1 MKTSVFLLAAVTS
14 LSCAFATPASA
25 RSSIVPLFLTAPEGD
40 QAAEGFVDENE
51 AFYSVPV
58 VSGVTV
64 TLAQRIAVPGSAMT
78 RYVAADTV
86 LFQATSTEGIAYC
99 ASSNKD
105 LDDPPQYDRMVR
117 VFVCL
122 RDDDRDGAFD
132 RALTTGGESAAFP
145 VMQDGDN
152 DWIALGEPVPY
163 TLSAEQPY
171 PVAYSMQFVLRRAI
185 PKKNVVFI
193 AARIGNGDEAETISY
208 DRYEL
213 GPRGELELFGG
224 QFQVSAMTKDGAQ
237 FELVRS
243 MPIRP
248 VILGK
253 TPARSFYVPG

>member
-1 MKTSVFLLAAVTS
+1 MRLSGILAAAAITI
-14 LSCAFATPASA
+14 SCVLTPPANA
-25 RSSIVPLFLTAPEGD
+25 RSSIVPLFLTAPEEGE
-40 QAAEGFVDENE
+40 AADGFVEEND

-64 TLAQRIAVPGSAMT
+64 TLAQRIAVPGSVIT

-99 ASSNKD
+99 ASSNKNP
-105 LDDPPQYDRMVR
+105 DDPPQYDRMVR

-132 RALTTGGESAAFP
+132 RALTTGGEAAAFP

-152 DWIALGEPVPY
+152 DWRALDEPVPY
-163 TLSAEQPY
+163 TLSTTQPY
-171 PVAYSMQFVLRRAI
+171 PVNYSMQFVLRRAI
-185 PKKNVVFI
+185 PKKDVVFVALRI
-193 AARIGNGDEAETISY
+193 ANGDDAETISY

-213 GPRGELELFGG
+213 DSKGELELFGG
-224 QFQVSAMTKDGAQ
+224 QFRVTGMTKDGAQ
-237 FELVRS
+237 FEMMRPI
-243 MPIRP
+243 PIRP

-253 TPARSFYVPG
+253 TPARAFYVPG